1 MAELLA
7 QALRDEAAQVETD
20 PGALQAIQ
28 RRTAGTRNDRRRPVT
43 QRGWLLGSLGA
54 GLAAAAVIIAIVVVA
69 GDGDDQGDLPI
80 AGTPSQ
86 EPTTG
91 DLTRVFPVTY
101 VGPADNGWRLVTEL
115 HMDEAQG
122 QVNVASVREF
132 LTAQPADPDYRT
144 GWPTGLD
151 VESVTRS
158 GGQVVVSLTGP
169 DGALDGGQTLPAEA
183 RTMAVQALL
192 RTAGSQ
198 VGDEARI
205 SYNGE
210 QLSSVLGVDLP
221 VAVAPDDDV
230 RAFINLPGIVDGQR
244 YADASDDQPV
254 TVEVSGNVFEG
265 TVNWEL
271 YDARGD
277 QIDDGFV
284 TTAFM
289 EWRSATIKLGRLQ
302 PGTYTIK
309 AFEVSMEDGQH
320 LMTDDKTFEVVE

>member
-28 RRTAGTRNDRRRPVT
+28 RRTAATRGDRRRPAT

-54 GLAAAAVIIAIVVVA
+54 GLAAAAVIVAIVVVA
-69 GDGDDQGDLPI
+69 GDGDDQGGSPI

-86 EPTTG
+86 EPGTG
-91 DLTRVFPVTY
+91 EVTRVFPVTY
-101 VGPADNGWRLVTEL
+101 VGPADNRWRLVTEL
-115 HMDEAQG
+115 HMDDAQG
-122 QVNVASVREF
+122 QTDTAAVQEF
-132 LTAQPADPDYRT
+132 LTGEPADPDYST

-169 DGALDGGQTLPAEA
+169 DGALDGGQTLPADA

-192 RTAGSQ
+192 RTAGGQ
-198 VGDEARI
+198 VGDEA
-205 SYNGE
+205 SLMYNGE
-210 QLSSVLGVDLP
+210 QLSSVLGVGLP
-221 VAVAPDDDV
+221 VDVAPDDEV
-230 RAFINLPGIVDGQR
+230 RAYISLPGIVDGQP
-244 YADASDDQPV
+244 YGDAHDNEPV

-271 YDARGD
+271 YDERGD

-289 EWRSATIKLGRLQ
+289 EWQSATINLGRLQ
-302 PGTYTIK
+302 PGTYTLK
-309 AFEVSMEDGQH
+309 AFEVSMENGQH
-320 LMTDDKTFEVVE
+320 LWTDDKTFEVVQ